1 MTFTRT
7 CDAFWS
13 SCTVIPLWKYD
24 ANETAIL
31 YFTPLHYYHRTNE
44 PSQIVFLSV
53 SWVSWCLGAG
63 RYDRGHN
70 SLRIPHALP
79 SLAKATASGLSSRFG
94 APFRSTDSP
103 HTHALHRPEHGAA
116 GPHPGTAAMC
126 ISLLHS
132 LTHIPPPLSLVHH
145 GKDFST
151 KLLATDATY
160 ITWGCF
166 PLVRTGPCGCRQAHW
181 SVFGGGENVQRVC
194 LEAAKKAQDLQTGA
208 TAAVALPLFL
218 AKSHDPLHKPIF
230 LALKNSQLRHR
241 KHNEALLRLTIQ
253 TQTQIRPEICS
264 ADSRAA
270 FDHCTQMPHKSC

>member
-79 SLAKATASGLSSRFG
+79 SLAKATASGSSSRFG

-116 GPHPGTAAMC
+116 GPHPGTAA
-126 ISLLHS
+126 SVHLSPSFLLPIFHPLFHS
-132 LTHIPPPLSLVHH
+132 VHH

-166 PLVRTGPCGCRQAHW
+166 PLVRTD
-181 SVFGGGENVQRVC
+181 RV
-194 LEAAKKAQDLQTGA
+194 AADRHIECFRWRGKCAASLSRSCQKSPGSANGA

>member
-1 MTFTRT
+1 MWCILVLVHSHPFVKIRRKR
-7 CDAFWS
+7 DS
-13 SCTVIPLWKYD
+13 YL
-24 ANETAIL
+24 IL
-31 YFTPLHYYHRTNE
+31 YAPALLSHRTNE

-63 RYDRGHN
+63 RYDRGRN

-79 SLAKATASGLSSRFG
+79 SLAKATASGSSSRFG

-116 GPHPGTAAMC
+116 GPHPGTAAVC

-166 PLVRTGPCGCRQAHW
+166 PLVRTD
-181 SVFGGGENVQRVC
+181 RV
-194 LEAAKKAQDLQTGA
+194 AADRHIECFRWRGKCAASLSRSCQKSPGSANGA